1 MKGFFTIQTGSGI
14 LNLYLS
20 GMNRKFQGATFN
32 NTYYTTE
39 ALIAYSEKVIASGL
53 LPEWELKIYR
63 FLLTFFDDN
72 EYVEQ
77 LSSGTTGTP
86 KNFKLSKSAMLQ
98 SAQNTIEILGLKP
111 EDNALL
117 CLPID
122 YIAGKMMVV
131 RALLAGYNLNWEEP
145 SSAPLLQNYN
155 TIDFCAMVPMQVYNS
170 LENTDAFKKIRTL
183 IIGGSELRS
192 DVKELI
198 GGLSNTIYETYGMAE
213 TCSHIALRKISGHNR
228 DESFKIL
235 PGISISTD
243 ERNCLRILASYLEN
257 EVVTNDVVELID
269 ETRFLWKGRYD
280 NLINS
285 GGIKINPE
293 QLEASISKIIGME
306 CAVIGVA
313 DKKLGQKV
321 VLFVESVQKL
331 DTNDLALLIKDKLPG
346 FHVPRKIVVVKQ
358 LPRNKSFKTDRLKLK
373 EFIDRKDI

>member
-1 MKGFFTIQTGSGI
+1 
-14 LNLYLS
+14 
-20 GMNRKFQGATFN
+20 MNRKFQGATFN
-32 NTYYTTE
+32 NKYYTTE
-39 ALIAYSEKVIASGL
+39 ALIAYSEKELASGL

-63 FLLTFFDDN
+63 FLLTFFDDK

-86 KNFKLSKSAMLQ
+86 KNFKLSKSAMIQ

-111 EDNALL
+111 KDNALL

-131 RALLAGYNLNWEEP
+131 RALLAGFNLNWEEP
-145 SSAPLLQNYN
+145 SSAPLLQNYD

-170 LENTDAFKKIRTL
+170 IENREVFKSIGTL

-213 TCSHIALRKISGHNR
+213 TCSHIALRKISGQNR

-235 PGISISTD
+235 PGISISVD
-243 ERNCLRILASYLEN
+243 DRNCLKISASYLEN

-331 DTNDLALLIKDKLPG
+331 DTNDLALLIKDKLTG

-373 EFIDRKDI
+373 ELIDRKDI